1 MQQLEGQD
9 LQTGIIGSRFSKLIG
24 YLSGLKKMA
33 NLANQQGNKEALV
46 DTMLKIVFEH
56 LDAEEVSLYI
66 RDDDVLDCIANLN
79 WEQFT
84 NNESAL
90 GNKSRSFK
98 MGKGYVGKTAVDQQ
112 IMHVTNCSLPALSSD
127 KQRDFDSGSVIYAPI
142 LSNNRV
148 TGVIELYHPHSNH
161 FDAWQEYSIS
171 IYADMLGMLLEYQH
185 LLVDM
190 QSQVD
195 ARTVELR
202 EALRESDRLRKRYE
216 EMSILD
222 HLTKLYNRRF
232 FFNEVASGLSRAV
245 RYHQSFSLLLMD
257 LDHFKRINDTYG
269 HDCGD
274 QALKQ
279 IATVLSRFIREGD
292 TLARYGGEEFILAL
306 PNTNHE
312 GAYKLADR
320 IRKTIEEHSW
330 EWENNA
336 IQLTISVG
344 LTSMHENGAESDD
357 IVNYSPQV
365 ADLIREAD
373 RALYYVKQHG
383 RNNVKAYSELPDN

>member
-1 MQQLEGQD
+1 MQQLEEHD

-33 NLANQQGNKEALV
+33 SLANKQGDKEALL

-66 RDDDVLDCIANLN
+66 REDEVLDCVANLN
-79 WEQFT
+79 WDQFS
-84 NNESAL
+84 NNESAI
-90 GNKSRSFK
+90 GNKSKTCK
-98 MGKGYVGKTAVDQQ
+98 MGQGYVGKTAVDQQ
-112 IMHVTNCSLPALSSD
+112 IMHVTNCSMPALSSD
-127 KQRDFDSGSVIYAPI
+127 KVRDFDSGSVIYAPI
-142 LSNNRV
+142 MSDNRV
-148 TGVIELYHPHSNH
+148 TGVVELYHPHSNH

-171 IYADMLGMLLEYQH
+171 IYADMLGMLLEYQR
-185 LLVDM
+185 LLTDM
-190 QSQVD
+190 QSQVNE
-195 ARTVELR
+195 RTVELR
-202 EALRESDRLRKRYE
+202 QALRESDRLRKRYE

-274 QALKQ
+274 QALRHV
-279 IATVLSRFIREGD
+279 ATVLSRFIREGD

-306 PNTNHE
+306 PNTNHA
-312 GAYKLADR
+312 GAMNLAER

-330 EWENNA
+330 EWQDKT
-336 IQLTISVG
+336 IKLTISVG
-344 LTSMHENGAESDD
+344 LTSMHENEPESED
-357 IVNYSPQV
+357 IVNFSPQV

-383 RNNVKAYSELPDN
+383 RNDVKAFSELPDN